1 MKTKTFKLLEENVG
15 EYHYD
20 YDLVGKNFS
29 DSTTN
34 RRENGR

>member
-1 MKTKTFKLLEENVG
+1 MDYLPKTFKLLEENIA

-29 DSTTN
+29 DPAI
-34 RRENGR
+34 